1 MILIAL
7 GANLPSRFGSPY
19 QTLQSAKRSIENQ
32 NISIL
37 NESRTWLTAPV
48 PVSDQPWYHNEVIA
62 VATELSP
69 FALLEALQGIE
80 NEFGRVRTVRN
91 APRVLDLDL
100 IAYNDVILDKPELIV
115 PHPRM
120 QQRAFVL
127 RPLSDITETWYH
139 PLTGQNLKDMLMR
152 IPADQEATPM
162 EEKELL
168 SA

>member
-1 MILIAL
+1 M
-7 GANLPSRFGSPY
+7 
-19 QTLQSAKRSIENQ
+19 
-32 NISIL
+32 
-37 NESRTWLTAPV
+37 
-48 PVSDQPWYHNEVIA
+48 
-62 VATELSP
+62 
-69 FALLEALQGIE
+69 
-80 NEFGRVRTVRN
+80 RTVRN

-139 PLTGQNLKDMLMR
+139 PLTGQSLKDMLMR
-152 IPADQEATPM
+152 IPADQEGTPM